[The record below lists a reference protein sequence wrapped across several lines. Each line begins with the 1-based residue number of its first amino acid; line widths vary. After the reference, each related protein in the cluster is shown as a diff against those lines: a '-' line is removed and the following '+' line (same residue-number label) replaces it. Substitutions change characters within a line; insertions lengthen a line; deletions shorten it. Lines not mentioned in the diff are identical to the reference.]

1 MDLVLSLD
9 EKRALCAIARESI
22 EARLF
27 HRAQAMPASGEGFRK
42 RAGVVGATGPA
53 GAAYSAG
60 AFVTLHENGQLRG
73 CIGRMRSELPLD
85 ETISEMA
92 LAAAFEDPRFDP
104 VSRAEIADI
113 TIEITVLG
121 IPRKIASAEEI
132 IVGNHGIYI
141 IAKGRSGVLLPQVAT
156 ENGWNRLE
164 FLNHVCL
171 KAGLPLGAWQEAATQ
186 LFIFEGIVFGE
197 SDPEISGSSG

>member
-9 EKRALCAIARESI
+9 ERRDLCAIARESI

-27 HRAQAMPASGEGFRK
+27 HRIQAMPASGESYRQ
-42 RAGVVGATGPA
+42 RAGA
-53 GAAYSAG
+53 GGSAG

-113 TIEITVLG
+113 EIEITVLG
-121 IPRKIASAEEI
+121 ILRKIASAEEI

-141 IAKGRSGVLLPQVAT
+141 IGRGRSGVLLPQVAT

-171 KAGLPLGAWQEAATQ
+171 KAGLPPGAWQETDTQ

>member
-1 MDLVLSLD
+1 MDLVLSLA

-27 HRAQAMPASGEGFRK
+27 HRAQAMPASGKGLRR
-42 RAGVVGATGPA
+42 RAGASV
-53 GAAYSAG
+53 SAG

-132 IVGNHGIYI
+132 IVGDHGIYI
-141 IAKGRSGVLLPQVAT
+141 IARGRSGVLLPQVAT

-171 KAGLPLGAWQEAATQ
+171 KAGLPLGAWQEADTQ

-197 SDPEISGSSG
+197 SDPEISGPSG

>member
-1 MDLVLSLD
+1 MDLVLSLN

-27 HRAQAMPASGEGFRK
+27 HRTQAMPASGKGFR
-42 RAGVVGATGPA
+42 RCAEVVG
-53 GAAYSAG
+53 SAG

-121 IPRKIASAEEI
+121 ILRKIASAEEI

-141 IAKGRSGVLLPQVAT
+141 IARGRSGVLLPQVAT

-164 FLNHVCL
+164 FLNYVCL
-171 KAGLPLGAWQEAATQ
+171 KAGLPPGAWQDADTQ

-197 SDPEISGSSG
+197 SDPEISGLSG

>member
-27 HRAQAMPASGEGFRK
+27 HRAQAMPASGKGFRR
-42 RAGVVGATGPA
+42 RAGSAGSTGSA
-53 GAAYSAG
+53 VSAG

-92 LAAAFEDPRFDP
+92 QAAAFEDPRFDP

-121 IPRKIASAEEI
+121 ILRKIASAEEI
-132 IVGNHGIYI
+132 VVGNHGIYI
-141 IAKGRSGVLLPQVAT
+141 IARGRSGVLLPQVAT
-156 ENGWNRLE
+156 EYGWNRLE
-164 FLNHVCL
+164 FLDHVCL
-171 KAGLPLGAWQEAATQ
+171 KAGLPPGAWQDADTQ

-197 SDPEISGSSG
+197 SDPEISGFSG

>member
-27 HRAQAMPASGEGFRK
+27 HRAQAMPASGKGFRK
-42 RAGVVGATGPA
+42 RAG
-53 GAAYSAG
+53 AAVSAG

-92 LAAAFEDPRFDP
+92 MAAAFEDPRFDP

-132 IVGNHGIYI
+132 IVGDHGIYI
-141 IAKGRSGVLLPQVAT
+141 IARGRSGVLLPQVAT
-156 ENGWNRLE
+156 ENGWDRLE

-171 KAGLPLGAWQEAATQ
+171 KAGLPLGAWQEADTQ

>member
-27 HRAQAMPASGEGFRK
+27 HRAQAMPASGKGFR
-42 RAGVVGATGPA
+42 RRA
-53 GAAYSAG
+53 GAAGSTGSAVSAG

-92 LAAAFEDPRFDP
+92 QAAAFEDPRFDP

-121 IPRKIASAEEI
+121 ILRKIASAEEI
-132 IVGNHGIYI
+132 VVGNHGIYI
-141 IAKGRSGVLLPQVAT
+141 IARGRSGVLLPQVAT
-156 ENGWNRLE
+156 EYGWNRLE
-164 FLNHVCL
+164 FLDHVCL
-171 KAGLPLGAWQEAATQ
+171 KAGLPPRAWQDADTQ

-197 SDPEISGSSG
+197 SDPEISGFSG